1 MTHRYDGSSLD
12 LEKRLVYY
20 MVRNRVSRRTL
31 LERMAKYGS
40 AVALAPVVA
49 ACAGS
54 AASPSARPSAAAPS
68 AAPQSVAPSQ
78 SAAPTPVPSPE
89 AELNVYNWLDY
100 IGEGVIESFEEKYG
114 VKVNYDLFDDIY
126 AAYEVLGDD
135 GAGYDVSFPIG
146 VDLPDFIA
154 RGVVQPLD
162 HSLIPNLVNLGAEW
176 ADPGYDPGNAHS
188 MPYVWWTT
196 GIGYDTTKIT
206 EAPTSSN
213 ALWDPRWSGHISMMD
228 DYAETFGLTLIQLGF
243 SANTENTAELDQAL
257 ARLQEQKEHVRT
269 YTNDTVTTM
278 AAGDVWI
285 GMIWGSDVYQIWSG
299 RTRTSR
305 TTSPRRAVSADRT
318 RWRSTRAPSTP
329 SPRTSSSITCS
340 TLKSAPPTP
349 TTSATW
355 ARTPRRWSSSAR
367 TSSPTRRSTRRR
379 RSWTTSRSCWT
390 CRTPSTTST
399 SAGGRPCAPA
409 DPWRA
414 DNCAMTSR

>member
-54 AASPSARPSAAAPS
+54 AASPSARPSVAAPS
-68 AAPQSVAPSQ
+68 TAPQSVAPSQ

-162 HSLIPNLVNLGAEW
+162 HSLIPNMVNLGAEW

-228 DYAETFGLTLIQLGF
+228 DYAETFGLTLIQQGF
-243 SANTENTAELDQAL
+243 SANTANTAELDQAL
-257 ARLQEQKEHVRT
+257 ARLQEQKPLVRT

-285 GMIWGSDVYQIWSG
+285 GMIWGSDVYQISLEREDENVAYYIPEEGGVRGSDTMAIYSG
-299 RTRTSR
+299 AQH
-305 TTSPRRAVSADRT
+305 PIAAHLFINHMLDAEVSAANT
-318 RWRSTRAPSTP
+318 NYIGYMGPNAAAMEFI
-329 SPRTSSSITCS
+329 SPDI
-340 TLKSAPPTP
+340 L
-349 TTSATW
+349 
-355 ARTPRRWSSSAR
+355 
-367 TSSPTRRSTRRR
+367 
-379 RSWTTSRSCWT
+379 
-390 CRTPSTTST
+390 
-399 SAGGRPCAPA
+399 A
-409 DPWRA
+409 DPAVNPAEAILANLEELLDLPNAVDDEYLSRWETLRA
-414 DNCAMTSR
+414 S

>member
-1 MTHRYDGSSLD
+1 MTDRYDGSSLD

-49 ACAGS
+49 ACAG
-54 AASPSARPSAAAPS
+54 AASSPSARPSVAAPSAAAPS
-68 AAPQSVAPSQ
+68 ASASQ
-78 SAAPTPVPSPE
+78 SAAPTPAPSPE

-146 VDLPDFIA
+146 VDVPDFIK
-154 RGVVQPLD
+154 RGVIVPLD
-162 HSLIPNLVNLGAEW
+162 HSLIPNLANLGEEW
-176 ADPGYDPGNAHS
+176 QSPGYDPGNAHS

-196 GIGYDTTKIT
+196 GVGYDTTKIP

-228 DYAETFGLTLIQLGF
+228 DYAETFGLTLIQQGH
-243 SANTENTAELDQAL
+243 SANTTDTAELDQAL
-257 ARLQEQKEHVRT
+257 ARLQEQKPLVRT

-285 GMIWGSDVYQIWSG
+285 GMIWGSDVYQISLEREDENVAYYIPEEGGVRGSDTMAIYSG
-299 RTRTSR
+299 AQH
-305 TTSPRRAVSADRT
+305 PIAAHLFINHMLDAEVSASNT
-318 RWRSTRAPSTP
+318 NYIGYMGPNAAAMEFI
-329 SPRTSSSITCS
+329 SPDI
-340 TLKSAPPTP
+340 L
-349 TTSATW
+349 
-355 ARTPRRWSSSAR
+355 
-367 TSSPTRRSTRRR
+367 
-379 RSWTTSRSCWT
+379 
-390 CRTPSTTST
+390 
-399 SAGGRPCAPA
+399 A
-409 DPWRA
+409 DPAVNPAEAILENLEELLDLPNAVDDEYLSRWETLRA
-414 DNCAMTSR
+414 S

>member
-54 AASPSARPSAAAPS
+54 AASPSARPSVAAPS
-68 AAPQSVAPSQ
+68 TAPQSVAPSQ

-228 DYAETFGLTLIQLGF
+228 DYAETFGLTLIQQGF
-243 SANTENTAELDQAL
+243 SANTANTAELDQAL
-257 ARLQEQKEHVRT
+257 ARLQEQKPLVRT

-285 GMIWGSDVYQIWSG
+285 GMIWGSDVYQISLEREDENVAYYIPEEGGVRGSDTMAIYSG
-299 RTRTSR
+299 AQH
-305 TTSPRRAVSADRT
+305 PIAAHLFINHMLDAEVSAANT
-318 RWRSTRAPSTP
+318 NYIGYMGPNAAAMEFI
-329 SPRTSSSITCS
+329 SPDI
-340 TLKSAPPTP
+340 L
-349 TTSATW
+349 
-355 ARTPRRWSSSAR
+355 
-367 TSSPTRRSTRRR
+367 
-379 RSWTTSRSCWT
+379 
-390 CRTPSTTST
+390 
-399 SAGGRPCAPA
+399 A
-409 DPWRA
+409 DPAVNPAEAILANLEELLDLPNAVDDEYLSRWETLRA
-414 DNCAMTSR
+414 S

>member
-20 MVRNRVSRRTL
+20 MARNRISRRRL

-68 AAPQSVAPSQ
+68 AAPPSTAPSQ

-146 VDLPDFIA
+146 VDVPDFIS
-154 RGVVQPLD
+154 RGVLQPLD
-162 HSLIPNLVNLGAEW
+162 LSLIPNIANLGEEW
-176 ADPGYDPGNAHS
+176 TNPGYDPGNAHS
-188 MPYVWWTT
+188 VPYVWWTT
-196 GIGYDTTKIT
+196 GVGYDTTRIT
-206 EAPTSSN
+206 EPPTSSN

-228 DYAETFGLTLIQLGF
+228 DYAETFGLTLIQQGF
-243 SANTENTAELDQAL
+243 SANTTNTSELDQAL
-257 ARLQEQKEHVRT
+257 ARLQEQKPLVRT

-285 GMIWGSDVYQIWSG
+285 GMIWGSDVYQISLEREDENVAYYIPEEGGVRGSDTMAIYSG
-299 RTRTSR
+299 AQH
-305 TTSPRRAVSADRT
+305 PIAAHLFINHMLDAEVSASNTNYIGYMGPNLAAQEFIDEAILNDPGVNPDKAVLDKLEELLDLPNDVDQHYLDR
-318 RWRSTRAPSTP
+318 WQAYRA
-329 SPRTSSSITCS
+329 
-340 TLKSAPPTP
+340 
-349 TTSATW
+349 
-355 ARTPRRWSSSAR
+355 
-367 TSSPTRRSTRRR
+367 
-379 RSWTTSRSCWT
+379 
-390 CRTPSTTST
+390 
-399 SAGGRPCAPA
+399 G
-409 DPWRA
+409 
-414 DNCAMTSR
+414 

>member
-54 AASPSARPSAAAPS
+54 AASPSARPSVAAPS
-68 AAPQSVAPSQ
+68 TAPQSVAPSQ

-154 RGVVQPLD
+154 RGVVRPLD

-228 DYAETFGLTLIQLGF
+228 DYQETFGLTLIQQGH
-243 SANTENTAELDQAL
+243 SANTTNTTELDQAL
-257 ARLQEQKEHVRT
+257 ARLQEQKPLVRT

-285 GMIWGSDVYQIWSG
+285 GMIWGSDVYQISLEREDENVAYYIPEEGGVRGSDTMAIYSG
-299 RTRTSR
+299 AQH
-305 TTSPRRAVSADRT
+305 PIAAHLFINHMLDAEVSAANT
-318 RWRSTRAPSTP
+318 NYIGYMGPNAAAMEFI
-329 SPRTSSSITCS
+329 SPDI
-340 TLKSAPPTP
+340 L
-349 TTSATW
+349 
-355 ARTPRRWSSSAR
+355 
-367 TSSPTRRSTRRR
+367 
-379 RSWTTSRSCWT
+379 
-390 CRTPSTTST
+390 
-399 SAGGRPCAPA
+399 A
-409 DPWRA
+409 DPAVNPAEAVLENLEELLDLPNAVDDEYLSRWETLRA
-414 DNCAMTSR
+414 S

>member
-54 AASPSARPSAAAPS
+54 AASPSARPSVAAPS
-68 AAPQSVAPSQ
+68 TAPQSVAPSQ
-78 SAAPTPVPSPE
+78 SATPTPVPSPE

-228 DYAETFGLTLIQLGF
+228 DYQETFGLTLIQQGH
-243 SANTENTAELDQAL
+243 SANTTNTTELDQAL
-257 ARLQEQKEHVRT
+257 ARLQEQKPLVRT
-269 YTNDTVTTM
+269 YSNDTVTTM

-285 GMIWGSDVYQIWSG
+285 GMIWGSDVYQISLEREDENVAYYIPEEGGVRGSDTMAIYSG
-299 RTRTSR
+299 AQH
-305 TTSPRRAVSADRT
+305 PIAAHLFINHMLDAEVSAANT
-318 RWRSTRAPSTP
+318 NYIGYMGPNAAAMEFI
-329 SPRTSSSITCS
+329 SPDI
-340 TLKSAPPTP
+340 L
-349 TTSATW
+349 
-355 ARTPRRWSSSAR
+355 
-367 TSSPTRRSTRRR
+367 
-379 RSWTTSRSCWT
+379 
-390 CRTPSTTST
+390 
-399 SAGGRPCAPA
+399 A
-409 DPWRA
+409 DPAVNPAEAVLENLEELLDLPNAVDDEYLSRWETLRA
-414 DNCAMTSR
+414 S

>member
-285 GMIWGSDVYQIWSG
+285 GMIWGSDVYQISLEREDENVAYYIPEEGGVRGSDTMAIYSG
-299 RTRTSR
+299 AQH
-305 TTSPRRAVSADRT
+305 PIAAHLFINHMLDAEVSAANT
-318 RWRSTRAPSTP
+318 NYIGYMGPNAAAMEFI
-329 SPRTSSSITCS
+329 SPDI
-340 TLKSAPPTP
+340 L
-349 TTSATW
+349 
-355 ARTPRRWSSSAR
+355 
-367 TSSPTRRSTRRR
+367 
-379 RSWTTSRSCWT
+379 
-390 CRTPSTTST
+390 
-399 SAGGRPCAPA
+399 A
-409 DPWRA
+409 DPAVNPAEAVLEDLEELLDLPNAVDDEYLSRWETLRA
-414 DNCAMTSR
+414 S

>member
-68 AAPQSVAPSQ
+68 VAPQSAAPSQ
-78 SAAPTPVPSPE
+78 SAAPTPAPSPE

-100 IGEGVIESFEEKYG
+100 IGEGVIESFEDKYG

-188 MPYVWWTT
+188 VPYVWWTT
-196 GIGYDTTKIT
+196 GVGYDTTKIT
-206 EAPTSSN
+206 EPPTSSN

-228 DYAETFGLTLIQLGF
+228 DYQETFGLTLIQQGH
-243 SANTENTAELDQAL
+243 SANTTNTAELDQAL
-257 ARLQEQKEHVRT
+257 ARLQEQKPLVRT

-285 GMIWGSDVYQIWSG
+285 GMIWGSDVYQISLEREDENIAYYIPDEGGVRGSDTMAIYSG
-299 RTRTSR
+299 AQH
-305 TTSPRRAVSADRT
+305 PIAAHLFINHMLDAEVSAANT
-318 RWRSTRAPSTP
+318 NYIGYMGPNAAAMEFI
-329 SPRTSSSITCS
+329 SPDI
-340 TLKSAPPTP
+340 L
-349 TTSATW
+349 
-355 ARTPRRWSSSAR
+355 
-367 TSSPTRRSTRRR
+367 
-379 RSWTTSRSCWT
+379 
-390 CRTPSTTST
+390 
-399 SAGGRPCAPA
+399 A
-409 DPWRA
+409 DPAVNPAEAILENLEELLDLPNAVDDEYLSRWETLRA
-414 DNCAMTSR
+414 S